1 MVNVQ
6 KFLVLFL
13 FGLIIFS
20 CNRDVLEEVNCE
32 SIITPVYEGEVQNI
46 INLSCAYVGCHSS
59 GFGNGDYSTYNNIL
73 GTNLDKFVA
82 EISNGEMPP
91 SYASDGPKTLT
102 AGELLTLQCWAQ
114 GGYLEN

>member
-13 FGLIIFS
+13 FSLIIFS
-20 CNRDVLEEVNCE
+20 CNRDSLEEVNCE
-32 SIITPVYEGEVQNI
+32 SIDTPVYEGEVQNI
-46 INLSCAYVGCHSS
+46 INLSCAYAGCHSS
-59 GFGNGDYSTYNNIL
+59 GFGNGDYSTYENIQ
-73 GTNLDKFVA
+73 GTNLDKFVS

-91 SYASDGPKTLT
+91 FYATDGPKTLT
-102 AGELLTLQCWAQ
+102 PGELLTLQCWAQ